1 MSTVIVFDLD
11 DTLYRE
17 RDYVRSGIAAVDVWV
32 QWRLGARGFG
42 ATATRLWSAGRREKL
57 FDTALAEL
65 GVTADPA
72 TIVAM
77 VFAYRDHLPRIRLA
91 PDALAFL
98 ASDHG
103 FGLALVTDGFSAVQR
118 RKVAALGLTRYA
130 FDPIVYTD
138 DWGPA
143 FWKPHRRAFDAVEA
157 AHREKSH
164 RFVYVADNPAKDF
177 LAPRSLG
184 WGTVQI
190 DRADAV
196 HPRVAPGPHH
206 CAATH
211 IRSLRDLTRQRIEAL
226 FAPAPAEADA

>member
-1 MSTVIVFDLD
+1 MSITLVFDLD

-17 RDYVRSGIAAVDVWV
+17 RDYVRSGIAAVDIWV
-32 QWRLGARGFG
+32 QWRLGAYGFD
-42 ATATRLWSAGRREKL
+42 ATATRLWNAGRRAKL
-57 FDTALAEL
+57 FDMALAEL
-65 GVTADPA
+65 GVAADPA
-72 TIVAM
+72 TIAAM
-77 VFAYRDHLPRIRLA
+77 VAIYRDHLPRIRLA

-98 ASDHG
+98 DSDHG
-103 FGLALVTDGFSAVQR
+103 FGLALVTDGFGAAQR
-118 RKVAALGLTRYA
+118 RKVAALGLSHYA

-157 AHREKSH
+157 AHREGSN
-164 RFVYVADNPAKDF
+164 RFVYVADNPTKDF
-177 LAPRSLG
+177 LAPRALG

-196 HPRVAPGPHH
+196 HSRVAPSPRH

-211 IRSLRDLTRQRIEAL
+211 IKSLRDLTRQRVEAL
-226 FAPAPAEADA
+226 FELASMKVPA

>member
-32 QWRLGARGFG
+32 QWRLGIHGFD
-42 ATATRLWSAGRREKL
+42 ATATTLWNAGRRTKL
-57 FDTALAEL
+57 FDMALAEL
-65 GVTADPA
+65 GVTADLA
-72 TIVAM
+72 TIAAM
-77 VFAYRDHLPRIRLA
+77 VAIYRDHLPRIRLA

-103 FGLALVTDGFSAVQR
+103 FGLALITDGFGAAQR
-118 RKVAALGLTRYA
+118 RKVAALGLTRYP

-138 DWGPA
+138 DWGPT

-157 AHREKSH
+157 VHRGRSN

-177 LAPRSLG
+177 LAPRALG

-190 DRADAV
+190 DRPDAV
-196 HPRVAPGPHH
+196 HPRVAPGPSY

-211 IRSLRDLTRQRIEAL
+211 IRSLRDLTQQRIEAL
-226 FAPAPAEADA
+226 FVPASLEVDA